1 VTVSTVKKNNIDEIS
16 LEKKIESK
24 ANDALGGGALTT
36 SKISNLGGGG
46 QGNVNVIELKYF

>member
-1 VTVSTVKKNNIDEIS
+1 MTVSTVKKNNIDEIS

-36 SKISNLGGGG
+36 SKISILGGGG